1 MLLTAAALVLLV
13 LILPRRTVR
22 VFGERKARFPFRGL
36 GRLFQ
41 ILAVTVMMFFAIDLG
56 LEFTTL
62 RLRSEQASAGRKQ
75 SNRGSR
81 GWDFFVRFI
90 LRPAREPS
98 AERNRDSSLAFPA
111 MNRWAFFCRPA
122 ERDCFT

>member
-1 MLLTAAALVLLV
+1 MLLTAAARVLLV

-90 LRPAREPS
+90 LRPSTCARAFGRAESGFFFSFPS
-98 AERNRDSSLAFPA
+98 DESLGFLLSS
-111 MNRWAFFCRPA
+111 R
-122 ERDCFT
+122 